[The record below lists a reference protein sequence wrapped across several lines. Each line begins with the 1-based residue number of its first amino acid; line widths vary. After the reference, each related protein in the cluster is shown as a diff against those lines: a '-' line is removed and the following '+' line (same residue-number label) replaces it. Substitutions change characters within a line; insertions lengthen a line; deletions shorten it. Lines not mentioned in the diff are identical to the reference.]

1 MQRLLVLKRDASKVA
16 PATLASSGLTN
27 HFAQLFVFKE
37 SGLWHTAAE
46 GIFFRDQHATDL
58 WLLHPHLSSGMI
70 FDSSLEQI
78 AI

>member
-1 MQRLLVLKRDASKVA
+1 MQRLLVLKWDASKVA

-46 GIFFRDQHATDL
+46 GIFWETNMRL
-58 WLLHPHLSSGMI
+58 I
-70 FDSSLEQI
+70 FGCFTLISVS
-78 AI
+78 A